1 LRKPFLSLRD
11 DYERLKHLSQED
23 NDPRNY
29 ATRFYGDTFELI
41 TLYEQLRDTIIKGE
55 SHVIQDILSQLLDAN
70 IDPLRIL
77 DIVTDAMNTI
87 GQLFSVRE
95 IFIAD
100 LLMAAR
106 CVELIKTRIEPLIKA
121 RGLNKDKQ
129 RIVLGTVEGD
139 VHSIGPKIVELF
151 LEGAG
156 YEVIN
161 LGVDISAKQFIDAIK
176 QHTPVFVGLSAW
188 LDTTANVSLK
198 QTIQALNPLRE
209 QYTFKIIVGGPA
221 VTRKF
226 AQEIGADGYGNNAEE
241 AVQAVAQLTA
251 GKYCWENKVEETGS

>member
-11 DYERLKHLSQED
+11 DYELRKRHREE
-23 NDPRNY
+23 NTTNY
-29 ATRFYGDTFELI
+29 KIKFDEGTFELI
-41 TLYEQLRDTIIKGE
+41 KLYEQLRDTIIKGE
-55 SHVIQDILSQLLDAN
+55 SHLIHDILSQLLNADV
-70 IDPLRIL
+70 DPLRIL
-77 DIVTDAMNTI
+77 DIITDAMNTI
-87 GQLFSVRE
+87 GQLFSSRE

-100 LLMAAR
+100 LWMAAR
-106 CVELIKTRIEPLIKA
+106 CVDIIKHMIAPIIK
-121 RGLNKDKQ
+121 RQGLNKEKE

-161 LGVDISAKQFIDAIK
+161 LGVDISTERFIEAIK
-176 QHTPVFVGLSAW
+176 QYKPVFVGLSAW

-198 QTIQALNPLRE
+198 NILQALTQLRD
-209 QYTFKIIVGGPA
+209 QYKFKILVGGPA

-226 AQEIGADGYGNNAEE
+226 AKEIGANGYGNNAEE
-241 AVQAVAQLTA
+241 AVQTVTQLKE
-251 GKYCWENKVEETGS
+251 GRYSWEIEHD

>member
-1 LRKPFLSLRD
+1 LRKPYLSLRD
-11 DYERLKHLSQED
+11 DYEQLKFHREEHTTD
-23 NDPRNY
+23 YN
-29 ATRFYGDTFELI
+29 TKFYGDTFELI

-55 SHVIQDILSQLLDAN
+55 SHLIQDILSQLLDAD

-87 GQLFSVRE
+87 GKLYAARE

-100 LLMAAR
+100 LWMATR
-106 CVELIKTRIEPLIKA
+106 CVDIIKHMIEPIIKSQ
-121 RGLNKDKQ
+121 GLNKDKE

-161 LGVDISAKQFIDAIK
+161 LGIDISVERFIDAIEHYK
-176 QHTPVFVGLSAW
+176 PVFVGLSAW
-188 LDTTANVSLK
+188 LDTTANISLK
-198 QTIQALNPLRE
+198 TTLRALAPLRE
-209 QYTFKIIVGGPA
+209 QYKFKIIVGGPA

-241 AVQAVAQLTA
+241 AVQTVTLLTA
-251 GKYCWENKVEETGS
+251 GRYSWEDEPE

>member
-1 LRKPFLSLRD
+1 MS
-11 DYERLKHLSQED
+11 YETK
-23 NDPRNY
+23 
-29 ATRFYGDTFELI
+29 FYGDTFELI
-41 TLYEQLRDTIIKGE
+41 KLYKQLRDTIIKGE
-55 SHVIQDILSQLLDAN
+55 SHFIQDILSQLLDAK

-87 GQLFSVRE
+87 GQLFSERQ

-100 LLMAAR
+100 LWMAAR
-106 CVELIKTRIEPLIKA
+106 CVELIKTRIEPIIKT

-129 RIVLGTVEGD
+129 KIVLGTVEGD

-161 LGVDISAKQFIDAIK
+161 LGVDISAEQFIDAIK
-176 QHTPVFVGLSAW
+176 QYNPVFVGLSAW
-188 LDTTANVSLK
+188 LDTTTNVSLK
-198 QTIQALNPLRE
+198 QTIQVLNPLRK
-209 QYTFKIIVGGPA
+209 QHMFKIIVGGPA

-251 GKYCWENKVEETGS
+251 GRYCWESQLPHPKG